1 MEDDTMNKNDKT
13 AEEKIDREIAQRTPE
28 IHVCHIMD
36 DITDISYNI
45 NGITIVSD
53 TKIYYNVLIKL
64 INDKTDDLDS
74 HAGGIFPGDI
84 KECLIDNGYTGVA
97 ICDHRDQYSRQEG
110 RTRAKRSWLRTH
122 PYTHPRVKKFREL
135 RKV

>member
-1 MEDDTMNKNDKT
+1 
-13 AEEKIDREIAQRTPE
+13 
-28 IHVCHIMD
+28 MD
-36 DITDISYNI
+36 AIRDISYNI

-53 TKIYYNVLIKL
+53 TKIDDNALIELIK
-64 INDKTDDLDS
+64 DKADDLDRYVD
-74 HAGGIFPGDI
+74 GVFPGDI
-84 KECLIDNGYTGVA
+84 KKCLIGNGYTGVA
-97 ICDHRDQYSRQEG
+97 ICDYRDQYSRQEG